1 MSEYIRCLVVD
12 NEPLNLEIME
22 SFISK
27 VDYLKFEGKCENAF
41 EAIDFL
47 QKNEID
53 LLFSDIQMPKING
66 LEMVQSLAN
75 PPAIIFAT
83 AFGEYALDG
92 FDIGIVDYLL
102 KPISFSRFLKA
113 CNKAKLQIEQS
124 RLKGSANSHSSP
136 PANES
141 QHLFI
146 KENDKLTKVLFTD
159 ILYVEAMG
167 DYVKVITTTATMV
180 TYSTLKGF
188 EERLQPRK
196 FVRTHKSFIVQI
208 NAIKTI
214 TGNIVVLENNISIP
228 ISKNYRESFLTVVT
242 EG

>member
-22 SFISK
+22 SFIGK

-113 CNKAKLQIEQS
+113 CNKAKLQIEQAKI
-124 RLKGSANSHSSP
+124 KGATSS

-141 QHLFI
+141 GHLFI
-146 KENDKLTKVLFTD
+146 KENDKLTKVLFKD

-167 DYVKVITTTATMV
+167 DYVKVITKTGTLV
-180 TYSTLKGF
+180 TYSTFKGF
-188 EERLQPRK
+188 EERLQHKK

-208 NAIKTI
+208 NAIKSI
-214 TGNIVVLENNISIP
+214 TGNIVVLEDDSSIP

>member
-124 RLKGSANSHSSP
+124 RIKGVSSSP
-136 PANES
+136 VNETA
-141 QHLFI
+141 HLFI

-159 ILYVEAMG
+159 ILYIEAMG
-167 DYVKVITTTATMV
+167 DYVKVITKTGTLV
-180 TYSTLKGF
+180 TYSTFKGF
-188 EERLQPRK
+188 EERLQYKK

-214 TGNIVVLENNISIP
+214 TGNIVVLEDDSAIP

>member
-1 MSEYIRCLVVD
+1 MSKNIKCLIVD

-22 SFISK
+22 NFIGK
-27 VDYLKFEGKCENAF
+27 VDYLELMGKCEDAF

-47 QKNEID
+47 QHHEID

-66 LEMVQSLAN
+66 LELVSSLTN

-83 AFGEYALDG
+83 AFSDYALSG

-102 KPISFSRFLKA
+102 KPISFQRFLKA
-113 CNKAKLQIEQS
+113 CNKAKLQIEQN
-124 RLKGSANSHSSP
+124 RLKLSATSS
-136 PANES
+136 AAENL
-141 QHLFI
+141 HLFI
-146 KENDKLTKVLFTD
+146 RENDKLTKVLFSA

-167 DYVKVITTTATMV
+167 DYIKVNTAGGTLI

-188 EERLQPRK
+188 EEKLPAKK

-208 NAIKTI
+208 NAIKSI
-214 TGNIVVLENNISIP
+214 SGNTVILDNSISIP
-228 ISKNYRESFLTVVT
+228 ISKNYKETFQAAVL
-242 EG
+242 

>member
-1 MSEYIRCLVVD
+1 MSKNIKCLIVD

-22 SFISK
+22 NFIGK
-27 VDYLKFEGKCENAF
+27 VDYLELMGKCEDAF

-47 QKNEID
+47 QHHEID

-66 LEMVQSLAN
+66 LELVSSLTN

-83 AFGEYALDG
+83 AFSDYALSG

-102 KPISFSRFLKA
+102 KPISFQRFLKA
-113 CNKAKLQIEQS
+113 CNKAKLQIEQN
-124 RLKGSANSHSSP
+124 RLKLSATSS
-136 PANES
+136 ADENL
-141 QHLFI
+141 HLFI
-146 KENDKLTKVLFTD
+146 RENDKLTKVLFSA

-167 DYVKVITTTATMV
+167 DYVKVNTAGGTLI

-188 EERLQPRK
+188 EEKLPAKK

-208 NAIKTI
+208 NAIKSI
-214 TGNIVVLENNISIP
+214 SGNTVILDNSISIP
-228 ISKNYRESFLTVVT
+228 ISKNYKETFQAAVL
-242 EG
+242 

>member
-22 SFISK
+22 SFIGK

-124 RLKGSANSHSSP
+124 RVKGSSSSP
-136 PANES
+136 SNENG
-141 QHLFI
+141 HLFI

-167 DYVKVITTTATMV
+167 DYVKVITKTATLV
-180 TYSTLKGF
+180 TYSTFKGF
-188 EERLQPRK
+188 EERLQHKK

-214 TGNIVVLENNISIP
+214 TGNIVVLEDDSAIP
-228 ISKNYRESFLTVVT
+228 ISKNYRESFLAVVT

>member
-1 MSEYIRCLVVD
+1 
-12 NEPLNLEIME
+12 
-22 SFISK
+22 
-27 VDYLKFEGKCENAF
+27 
-41 EAIDFL
+41 
-47 QKNEID
+47 
-53 LLFSDIQMPKING
+53 
-66 LEMVQSLAN
+66 MVQSLAN

-124 RLKGSANSHSSP
+124 RIKGVSSS
-136 PANES
+136 PANENG
-141 QHLFI
+141 HLFI

-167 DYVKVITTTATMV
+167 DYVKVITKTATLV
-180 TYSTLKGF
+180 TYSTFKGF
-188 EERLQPRK
+188 EERLQHKK

-214 TGNIVVLENNISIP
+214 TGNIVVLEDDSAIP
-228 ISKNYRESFLTVVT
+228 ISKNYRESFLAVVT